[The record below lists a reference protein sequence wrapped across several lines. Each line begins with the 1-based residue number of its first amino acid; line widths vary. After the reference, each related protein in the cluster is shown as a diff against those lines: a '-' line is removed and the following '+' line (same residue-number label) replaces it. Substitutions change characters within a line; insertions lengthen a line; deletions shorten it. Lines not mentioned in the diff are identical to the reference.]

1 MKTRTIRVFIEKE
14 PDLYDELV
22 SAMLGHGEYQGCYIE
37 EYTEFREDGQNIA
50 KFTLR
55 ERDLE

>member
-1 MKTRTIRVFIEKE
+1 MSNRTIRVLIDKQ

-22 SAMLGHGEYQGCYIE
+22 SAMLGHGEYQGGYIE
-37 EYTEFREDGQNIA
+37 QYTEYHEDGQTIA

-55 ERDLE
+55 ERDPE